1 MCPLFLEVKAA
12 IYSVKKIV
20 IQVLHVNIHAHRDSP
35 LVLVY
40 RDNQVE
46 IYILPLMTECN
57 MLHSNGRKFLSVFIV
72 TESHRTVRGC
82 HTRAQCRLC
91 SSVLS
96 RRSHDHGVSRPAHFV
111 FWTFSYHREDYC
123 LATCMKINTLQICTK
138 IYLIICTGCI
148 LHMIHLFVLTVELL
162 DNIKL

>member
-1 MCPLFLEVKAA
+1 MYPLFLEVKAA

-96 RRSHDHGVSRPAHFV
+96 RRSHDHGVSRPAR
-111 FWTFSYHREDYC
+111 SLR
-123 LATCMKINTLQICTK
+123 
-138 IYLIICTGCI
+138 
-148 LHMIHLFVLTVELL
+148 LL
-162 DNIKL
+162 DDVFLPSRGLLSRHVHENQHPADLHKDLLDYLHWMHFAHDTSFCIDSLG